1 MTATRTAWVVIGSL
15 GAIVLLVTLGL
26 WARYGEMIFVQS
38 VLNGLAGC
46 FG

>member
-1 MTATRTAWVVIGSL
+1 MTTIPATWAVIGTL
-15 GAIVLLVTLGL
+15 GAILLLVTLGL
-26 WARYGEMIFVQS
+26 WARYGKMIFVRF